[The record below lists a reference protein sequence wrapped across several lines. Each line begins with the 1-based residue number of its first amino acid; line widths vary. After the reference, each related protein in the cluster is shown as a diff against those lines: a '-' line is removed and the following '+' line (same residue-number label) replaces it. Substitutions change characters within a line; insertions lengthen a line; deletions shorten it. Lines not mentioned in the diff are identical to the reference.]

1 VLRLAGSWD
10 RAVRSLRERTAFFG
24 QTELLEF
31 AAIRALHDRPSLTQR
46 QLASVLGVSVGR
58 AHYCVRALISKG
70 LVKAK
75 TYSGSRN
82 KAAYLYLFTPSGI
95 AEKSAMTRRF
105 LERKMREFDEL
116 ASEIDQLRTET
127 AKESNGQ

>member
-1 VLRLAGSWD
+1 
-10 RAVRSLRERTAFFG
+10 VRYVHCVNAPLFFG
-24 QTELLEF
+24 QAESLEF

-46 QLASVLGVSVGR
+46 QLALVLGVSVGR

-75 TYSGSRN
+75 NYSGSRN
-82 KAAYLYLFTPSGI
+82 KAAYLYLLTPSGI

-105 LERKMREFDEL
+105 LEMKMREYDAL
-116 ASEIDQLRTET
+116 ATEIDRLRRE
-127 AKESNGQ
+127 AAEESSGLQVR